1 MTSSSSKMTSSVE
14 MVDRQPEASQGI
26 VRDQILA
33 KAETDQDAMVYHQTV
48 VCAVVGLVMPCY
60 YLWLPG
66 YPAAVSKAAAER
78 EVVLTL
84 GLLAFWSAIAL
95 LDL

>member
-26 VRDQILA
+26 VRDGEGNQILA

-66 YPAAVSKAAAER
+66 YPAAVRKAAAER
-78 EVVLTL
+78 EVVLT
-84 GLLAFWSAIAL
+84 
-95 LDL
+95 